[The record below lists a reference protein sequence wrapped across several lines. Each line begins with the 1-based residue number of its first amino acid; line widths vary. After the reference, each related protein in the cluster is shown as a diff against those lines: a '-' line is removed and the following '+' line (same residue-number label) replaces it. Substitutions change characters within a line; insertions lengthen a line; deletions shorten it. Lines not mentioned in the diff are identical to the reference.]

1 MSGPRDRRWSWLD
14 LRLVPVAAAV
24 WVVTLVSALLTPGVL
39 LVLAGAASLAAVL
52 LVPRRGAAGAMV
64 LLAVLAAVATTATV
78 AAVRGAARA
87 ASPLAEVAGGRTV
100 EVVLEVDGDPLRV
113 AGVGP
118 PRLVLDVT
126 VTALD
131 GTAVAD
137 TASDG
142 TAFADGTGTV
152 ALSAGAVLFA
162 PAQDWD
168 GVLPGEVVRTRV
180 AVATVPATE
189 GVVAR
194 LSARG
199 PPEPVE
205 GPSRLQRAAGSVR
218 DGLAA
223 AAGRVLDAPADG
235 LLPGLVVGDTR
246 GLDPVLEEDFRRAGL
261 SHLTAV
267 SGANDS

>member
-1 MSGPRDRRWSWLD
+1 MSTGRDRRWSWLD

-24 WVVTLVSALLTPGVL
+24 WAVILVAALLPPAAL
-39 LVLAGAASLAAVL
+39 LVLAGAATLAAVL
-52 LVPRRGAAGAMV
+52 LAPRRRSARALV

-100 EVVLEVDGDPLRV
+100 AVVLEVDGDPRRLR
-113 AGVGP
+113 GVGP

-126 VTALD
+126 VTALPD
-131 GTAVAD
+131 DAGAVAL
-137 TASDG
+137 T
-142 TAFADGTGTV
+142 
-152 ALSAGAVLFA
+152 AGAVLFA
-162 PAQDWD
+162 PAQDWA

-180 AVATVPATE
+180 SVATVPATE

-205 GPSRLQRAAGSVR
+205 GPSRLQRAAGAVR

-223 AAGRVLDAPADG
+223 SARRVLDTPADG

-267 SGANDS
+267 SGANVS